1 MNKKIKTIKTV
12 SEILSLSTLI
22 VLYFALIKKGQQLN
36 PSENLILNIGYVL
49 TFLFALL
56 MLIRLGYYL
65 LQRRQ
70 HNN

>member
-1 MNKKIKTIKTV
+1 MNKKRKTIKIV

-36 PSENLILNIGYVL
+36 PTENLILNIGYVL
-49 TFLFALL
+49 TFLFALSI
-56 MLIRLGYYL
+56 LIRLGYYL

-70 HNN
+70 QNN